1 MIKKRVLARAGQAD
15 VSHLLKLV
23 LEAVVGAA
31 FGQRRKTL
39 RNTLRSYLNE
49 ADFEKLNINAQLRA
63 ENLAVAEFTKVA
75 NYLDKP
81 QPDN

>member
-1 MIKKRVLARAGQAD
+1 MIPLPASEIRVRNEKLFAAI
-15 VSHLLKLV
+15 VS
-23 LEAVVGAA
+23 AA

-49 ADFEKLNINAQLRA
+49 AAFEKLGIDAQLRA
-63 ENLAVAEFTKVA
+63 ENLAVAEFAKVA

-81 QPDN
+81 QPNH